1 MMAIAARIAGA
12 CLAFGAACAGASA
25 QTGDPVSF
33 AGKQIQFLIGTGAG
47 DTYDSYAR
55 LLGKYLTKH
64 LPGSPVVVPSNR
76 AGAGSLVAVN
86 ATYNSQVRDG
96 SMLVMGQRFVPLM
109 PLLGLPGAQ
118 FDPTKMAYIGSVSSE
133 TSVCV
138 AHERS
143 GVATVV
149 DAKKSPLIVG
159 TMGAGTELT
168 NFTATIH
175 RMLGIEFQVVR
186 GYGSSGEIDL
196 AIDRGEL
203 QGRCGVSYSS
213 LMRTRGDWV
222 KSGKVKIFLQID
234 VERSRDMPN
243 TPALGELVNEVD
255 RAALR
260 LLTAPGVI
268 ARPVFGPPDMPPERL
283 AALRKAF
290 DDAMV
295 DKEFLEEARRQQL
308 EVAPMGGAAMERL
321 IRDLYASD
329 PKVIA
334 RARELANS
342 TTQ

>member
-1 MMAIAARIAGA
+1 MQAIALRLAGA
-12 CLAFGAACAGASA
+12 TLLASA
-25 QTGDPVSF
+25 ICASSAHAADPVSF

-47 DTYDSYAR
+47 DTYDSYSR
-55 LLGKYLTKH
+55 LLGKYLTRH

-118 FDPTKMAYIGSVSSE
+118 FDPTKMAYIGSISSE

-143 GVATVV
+143 GVARIE
-149 DAKKSPLIVG
+149 DARKQPLIVG

-175 RMLGIEFQVVR
+175 KMLGLEFQVVR

-222 KSGKVKIFLQID
+222 ATGKVKIFLQID
-234 VERSRDMPN
+234 VARSREMANVPS
-243 TPALGELVNEVD
+243 LGELVNDFD
-255 RAALR
+255 RAALG
-260 LLTAPGVI
+260 LLTAPGAI
-268 ARPVFGPPDMPPERL
+268 ARPVFGPPDTQPERL

-295 DKEFLEEARRQQL
+295 DKDFLEEAKRQQL
-308 EVAPMGGAAMERL
+308 EIAPMSGAAMESL
-321 IRDLYASD
+321 IKDLYASD
-329 PKVIA
+329 PKVIE

-342 TTQ
+342 VQ

>member
-1 MMAIAARIAGA
+1 MQAIALKLAGVA
-12 CLAFGAACAGASA
+12 LLASA
-25 QTGDPVSF
+25 MCASSAHAADPVSF

-47 DTYDSYAR
+47 DTYDSYSR
-55 LLGKYLTKH
+55 LLGKFLTKH
-64 LPGSPVVVPSNR
+64 LPGAPVVVPSNR

-118 FDPTKMAYIGSVSSE
+118 FDPTKMAYIGSISSE

-143 GVATVV
+143 GVARLE
-149 DAKKSPLIVG
+149 DARKQPLIVG

-168 NFTATIH
+168 NFTATINK
-175 RMLGIEFQVVR
+175 MLGIEFQVVR

-222 KSGKVKIFLQID
+222 STGKVKIFLQID
-234 VERSRDMPN
+234 VTRSREMPN
-243 TPALGELVNEVD
+243 VPSLGELVNDVD

-260 LLTAPGVI
+260 LLTAPGAI
-268 ARPVFGPPDMPPERL
+268 ARPVFGPPDTQPERL

-290 DDAMV
+290 DDVMA
-295 DKEFLEEARRQQL
+295 DKDFLQEARRQQL
-308 EVAPMGGAAMERL
+308 EIAPMSGAAMEGL
-321 IRDLYASD
+321 IKELYASD
-329 PKVIA
+329 PKVIE
-334 RARELANS
+334 RARGLANGV
-342 TTQ
+342 Q